1 MCFSGS
7 ECDTISVNS
16 DTTIVHE
23 TDPAYEL
30 GGFDEDPMNEY
41 ELSHGLHQA
50 TLDKDAV
57 EEFYGQSNV
66 DLEEVYQI
74 LIKIITGKIIAMDVR
89 GSDTVEQLKTR
100 IEYEYQI
107 PPHQQRLIYASKQL
121 EDTRTLSSYG
131 IKNNSEIQCVLRLR
145 GGIGSL

>member
-1 MCFSGS
+1 MCLTGS
-7 ECDTISVNS
+7 ECDAETMSVNS
-16 DTTIVHE
+16 DTTMVQE
-23 TDPAYEL
+23 TDPGYEL
-30 GGFDEDPMNEY
+30 GGFDEDPMN

-57 EEFYGQSNV
+57 EEFYGQANV

-74 LIKIITGKIIAMDVR
+74 LIKIITGKTIAMEVR
-89 GSDTVEQLKTR
+89 GSDTVEHLKTR

-145 GGIGSL
+145 GGIGLL